1 MDSPKHNPDAALSQL
16 VRYVLTIGNMKGPES
31 IAQVR
36 EQLTGLGFVV
46 DRIGEGEAEIASTHN
61 NGPGLD
67 AIRAALEA
75 SGYQLIEADTKVG

>member
-16 VRYVLTIGNMKGPES
+16 VRYVLTIGNMQGPDS

-46 DRIGEGEAEIASTHN
+46 DRLEEGEAEIASTHS

-67 AIRAALEA
+67 AIRVALEA
-75 SGYQLIEADTKVG
+75 GGFQLLEADTNVG